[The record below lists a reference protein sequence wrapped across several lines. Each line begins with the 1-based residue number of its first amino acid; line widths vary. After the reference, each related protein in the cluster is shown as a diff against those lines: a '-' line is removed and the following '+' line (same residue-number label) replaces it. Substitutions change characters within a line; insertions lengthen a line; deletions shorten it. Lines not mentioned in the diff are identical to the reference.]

1 MTTTRH
7 KAVQIEML
15 AESECATEECE
26 HESECPTF
34 LASVC
39 LYCNAEQQGTEDMS
53 LWEGRA
59 ARCPLYG
66 TGVPVNTDP
75 CPEWQCPDL
84 SSEDR
89 REGRTCPEHPCTCS
103 TDPSSANTGAMA
115 SP

>member
-15 AESECATEECE
+15 AESECTTEECA
-26 HESECPTF
+26 HEDECPTF

-39 LYCNAEQQGTEDMS
+39 LYCNAKQQGTEDMS

-66 TGVPVNTDP
+66 TGVPVRPERAPWTDATP
-75 CPEWQCPDL
+75 SEVRAIVEARR
-84 SSEDR
+84 SS
-89 REGRTCPEHPCTCS
+89 
-103 TDPSSANTGAMA
+103 DPSPTAAEV
-115 SP
+115 PL